1 MKSTYRELLGV
12 TQEDLSLLLQVSR
25 SQLSLFEIGKRDLPA
40 TAKLKLAEMLS
51 YSQNSFKKKGTTI
64 DTTIQENE
72 KEKIIKDFLFVN
84 LRKQRAVKKK
94 IASLE
99 KKQQNSIAALHLSE
113 FLNTSESKNP
123 SYILADGI
131 ELKAKNNL
139 EKNSL
144 KEIYK
149 LQIKLELLEIEEKHL
164 KSK

>member
-1 MKSTYRELLGV
+1 MKSAYRELLGV
-12 TQEDLSLLLQVSR
+12 TQEDLALLLQVSR

-40 TAKLKLAEMLS
+40 AAKLKLAEMLS
-51 YSQNSFKKKGTTI
+51 YSQNSFKRKETTI
-64 DTTIQENE
+64 ATTIQENE

-99 KKQQNSIAALHLSE
+99 KKQQNSIAALHLAE

-139 EKNSL
+139 EKNNL